1 MKMKGLFS
9 VKYACMALMM
19 MLATT
24 AFAQSDAQARKV
36 LDKTAALI
44 GRKGGASANFS
55 ISGAK
60 IGATS
65 GTIAIKGNK
74 FHATTPQATVWYD
87 GKTQWSYMKK
97 TNEVNVTTP
106 TLAKQT
112 TMNPLT
118 FINMYKKGYNLGM
131 KTIGTNYQ
139 VHLTASTPAKQ
150 SIKELY
156 IMINK
161 SSYAPTEVKMKQAS
175 GWTTIKISNFKAK
188 NQPNGTF
195 VFRAKDFPTAEVI
208 DLR

>member
-118 FINMYKKGYNLGM
+118 FINMYKKGFRYTMTQSAGA
-131 KTIGTNYQ
+131 YQ
-139 VHLTASTPAKQ
+139 VHLTSTDSSKRV
-150 SIKELY
+150 KEMFITVDKKTY
-156 IMINK
+156 H
-161 SSYAPTEVKMKQAS
+161 PTEVKLLQKQK
-175 GWTTIKISNFKAK
+175 WTTFTIKNMKTAKLSDAAFKF
-188 NQPNGTF
+188 NS
-195 VFRAKDFPTAEVI
+195 KDFPTAEVI